1 MEPMKKN
8 KSRTAITID
17 PDLWDRAKAECER
30 QTEASGRKVSF
41 SALVERALE
50 RYLNLIEPDEEDAPS
65 LDDGGR
71 LDRFLAEGD

>member
-30 QTEASGRKVSF
+30 RTEATGRKVSF
-41 SALVERALE
+41 SALVEAALE
-50 RYLNLIEPDEEDAPS
+50 QYLPAEPQGE
-65 LDDGGR
+65 
-71 LDRFLAEGD
+71 